1 MIKLPF
7 VAQTFARDMKPKISA
22 NNLSLEYANLESTLS
37 KVATELRKYLGAE
50 VYDKICE
57 GTAATGADVVSL
69 NSSAKDHLQRAM
81 LHFAIYHH
89 VIYLIANIGNDG
101 ITVKK
106 TDDTTTIYKY
116 LQDDLRGQLISDA
129 WFWLNELVE
138 LLNSNTAKFL
148 DWKDSAAKKEI
159 DSMPLKIQD
168 LEKYVGVSALVFMMY
183 AGWIIREVYSECI
196 LSRQKADATISDKM
210 KRAFCYEVMGRSCQR
225 LAYHCLP
232 EPIRL
237 EINSEMSKNH
247 SQAADSLIREK
258 VADIFLVKSNSYW
271 NSVDVERATMTQRPE
286 GVSAATYQSQVTDC
300 ENKKFVHS

>member
-1 MIKLPF
+1 MIKIPF
-7 VAQTFARDMKPKISA
+7 NPQSFARDMKPKISA
-22 NNLSLEYANLESTLS
+22 NNLSLEYDNLESTLS
-37 KVATELRKYLGAE
+37 KVATELRKYIGATL
-50 VYDKICE
+50 YDKICD
-57 GTAATGADVVSL
+57 GTAAPGDSALVL
-69 NSSAKDHLQRAM
+69 NNTAKDYLQRAM
-81 LHFAIYHH
+81 LHFAVYHH

-106 TDDTTTIYKY
+106 TEDSTTIYKY

-138 LLNSNTAKFL
+138 FLNSNVELFG
-148 DWKDSAAKKEI
+148 DWKDSAAKKDI
-159 DSMPLKIQD
+159 DSTPLKIQD

-183 AGWIIREVYSECI
+183 AGWIIREVYTECI
-196 LSRQKADATISDKM
+196 LSRQKADKEISEKM
-210 KRAFCYEVMGRSCQR
+210 KRAFCYEVMGRACQR

-258 VADIFLVKSNSYW
+258 VADIYIVKASSYW
-271 NSVDVERATMTQRPE
+271 NSVDVERATMPERPE
-286 GVSAATYQSQVTDC
+286 GVSAATYTSQSVS
-300 ENKKFVHS
+300 ENKPYAHS